1 MLRLF
6 LVLSAILAITACMPI
21 ERLFAPN
28 ADLMSDRWSRVAGTP
43 GKAPD
48 YGAFDAFLATY
59 HADTPNGMTR
69 VRYADVTKTDEAAL
83 FTFLAQMQRV
93 DPATLDRDQQL
104 AFWINLYNAQT
115 IRVIL
120 DHYPVDSIR
129 DIGDGL
135 LGLGPWS
142 YADLRVN
149 GTALSLN
156 DIEHGIVRPVFD
168 DPRIHYA
175 LNCAAAGC
183 PNLAAKA
190 WRASTL
196 EDNLN
201 AAEHAYIH
209 DPRGITI
216 ADDGAVTVSKIFGW
230 FREDFGGTEASVL
243 AYLMDR
249 ANPDLRAALEARGQI
264 DGYAYDW
271 SLNDAPATVAQV
283 AE

>member
-6 LVLSAILAITACMPI
+6 LALSTILAITACMPI
-21 ERLFAPN
+21 ERLFAPKAELITDTWMAM
-28 ADLMSDRWSRVAGTP
+28 ADSPGT
-43 GKAPD
+43 APD
-48 YGAFDAFLATY
+48 YTAFDAFLATY
-59 HADTPNGMTR
+59 HTDTANGMAR
-69 VRYADVTKTDEAAL
+69 VRYADVTAPDKAAL
-83 FTFLAQMQRV
+83 LTFLDQMQQV
-93 DPATLDRDQQL
+93 DPSTLVRDQQL
-104 AFWINLYNAQT
+104 AYWINLYNAQT

-142 YADLRVN
+142 YADLKVN

-183 PNLAAKA
+183 PNLAARA
-190 WRASTL
+190 WRA
-196 EDNLN
+196 EGLN
-201 AAEHAYIH
+201 AALDAAERAYVN
-209 DPRGITI
+209 DPRGVSIDANGSVTI
-216 ADDGAVTVSKIFGW
+216 SKIFGW
-230 FREDFGGTEASVL
+230 FREDFGGTEAAAL
-243 AYLMDR
+243 AR
-249 ANPDLRAALEARGQI
+249 IKSKAAPDLRAALDARNRI

-271 SLNDAPATVAQV
+271 SLNATPTRVAQ
-283 AE
+283 AGD

>member
-1 MLRLF
+1 
-6 LVLSAILAITACMPI
+6 MPV
-21 ERLFAPN
+21 ERLFAPKSELISERWN
-28 ADLMSDRWSRVAGTP
+28 FIADAPGTP
-43 GKAPD
+43 PD
-48 YGAFDAFLATY
+48 YTGFDLFLAQF
-59 HADTPNGMTR
+59 HSDTSSGMTR
-69 VRYADVTKTDEAAL
+69 LHYGDVTPDDKAVLLA
-83 FTFLAQMQRV
+83 FLDQMQGV
-93 DPATLDRDQQL
+93 DPGSLDHDQQL

-149 GTALSLN
+149 GVALSLN

-183 PNLAAKA
+183 PNLAAQA
-190 WRASTL
+190 WRADGL
-196 EDNLN
+196 DAALD
-201 AAEHAYIH
+201 AAEEAYVN
-209 DPRGITI
+209 DARGVTVQ
-216 ADDGAVTVSKIFGW
+216 ADGSVTVSKIFGW
-230 FREDFGGTEASVL
+230 FREDFGGTEAAVL
-243 AYLMDR
+243 ARLKAKAR
-249 ANPDLRAALEARGQI
+249 PDLRAALEARNRI

-271 SLNDAPATVAQV
+271 SLNAAPTRLATSTN
-283 AE
+283 